1 MTITLYNPTTGAQTP
16 LEGVPALKQAL
27 ENGSALLT
35 DYCFYPGADGWK
47 LLRELQI
54 QNDRIIPLP
63 SLPPPV
69 ANLPAFQDHS
79 TSGRHNHNVDFG
91 LTVRTKHNVMA
102 YFCFAFGCLSFV
114 FLAIAAIPGV
124 ICGRIAL
131 KQCKEDPSMLGKSWA
146 VAGLSLSW
154 LMIAMNLIV
163 LVLVIAFF
171 AFAMAGKS

>member
-1 MTITLYNPTTGAQTP
+1 MTITLYNPTTGAQKP

-27 ENGSALLT
+27 ENGSASLT

-63 SLPPPV
+63 SLPPAV
-69 ANLPAFQDHS
+69 ATPPAFQDHS
-79 TSGRHNHNVDFG
+79 TSGRHNHNVGFE
-91 LTVRTKHNVMA
+91 LTVRTKHNFMA

-114 FLAIAAIPGV
+114 FFALAAIPGV

-131 KQCKEDPSMLGKSWA
+131 KQCQEDPSILGKSWA

-154 LMIAMNLIV
+154 LMIALNLIV
-163 LVLVIAFF
+163 LVVVILFF
-171 AFAMAGKS
+171 VVVACQP